1 MKSVFLYDFMIKSI
15 VIIPTYNEAENV
27 IDIINKVLSLP
38 VSFDILIVDDNSP
51 DGTASLVNELIRKI
65 DNKVYIINRP
75 TKAGLGKAYKE
86 GFLWALEKQYK
97 YIFEMDADFSHDPND
112 LIRIFNNLTDYDVV
126 IGSRYVDGI
135 NVVNWPLSRII
146 LSYFASIYSR
156 IVTGMPVKDATSG
169 FVGYKSEVLKS
180 IDLKSLVFNGYAFQI
195 ELKFKSYLNKFKI
208 LEIPIIFKDRVYGDS
223 KMNSSIIF
231 EAVLGLITM
240 RLKSFFKRL

>member
-1 MKSVFLYDFMIKSI
+1 MIKSI

-38 VSFDILIVDDNSP
+38 VSFDVLIVDDNSP

-86 GFLWALEKQYK
+86 GFLWALENQYE

-112 LIRIFNNLTDYDVV
+112 LIRMFNNLTDYDVV

-156 IVTGMPVKDATSG
+156 IITGMSVKDATSG
-169 FVGYKSEVLKS
+169 FVGYKSEVLKT
-180 IDLKSLVFNGYAFQI
+180 IDLNSLVFNGYAFQI

-231 EAVLGLITM
+231 EAVFGLITM

>member
-1 MKSVFLYDFMIKSI
+1 MIKSI

-27 IDIINKVLSLP
+27 INIINKVLSLP

-65 DNKVYIINRP
+65 DNKVYIINRA

-86 GFLWALEKQYK
+86 GFQWALEKQYE

-112 LIRIFNNLTDYDVV
+112 LIRMFNNLTDYDVV

-156 IVTGMPVKDATSG
+156 IITGMPVKDATSG
-169 FVGYKSEVLKS
+169 FVGFKSEVLKS

-231 EAVLGLITM
+231 EAVFGLITM

>member
-1 MKSVFLYDFMIKSI
+1 MIKSI

-27 IDIINKVLSLP
+27 INIINKVLSLP

-65 DNKVYIINRP
+65 ENKIYIINRP
-75 TKAGLGKAYKE
+75 NKSGLGKAYKE
-86 GFLWALEKQYK
+86 GFQWALEKQYE

-112 LIRIFNNLTDYDVV
+112 LVRMFNNLTDYDVV
-126 IGSRYVDGI
+126 IGSRYKEGI

-156 IVTGMPVKDATSG
+156 IITGMPVKDATSG
-169 FVGYKSEVLKS
+169 FVGYKSKVLKS

-231 EAVLGLITM
+231 EAIFGLITM

>member
-27 IDIINKVLSLP
+27 IEIINKVLSLP

-231 EAVLGLITM
+231 EAVFGLITM